1 MYEPPFQRNSVQE
14 LTARNASRPGLPCF
28 LPVPA
33 GSAWAANEDAI
44 FGAAH
49 VEYSAAPAADG
60 SYSLTY
66 TGAPVDMYVKGISSD
81 LTTDSYSINENYWVR
96 YFEDTN
102 HNDVFDA
109 GDRRLSEGNGGS
121 DEFGMLPPT
130 EVGNY
135 FIVAMSRNAFDA
147 FAAECPDAMDPVAND
162 SAFASHLGT
171 KAQYFKVTPQD
182 FSGVYAYEVNPDN
195 AQDVSDTTFTYTGAA
210 LRVAFAIG
218 NDVLT
223 ADDCTFD
230 IVSGP
235 GNAARTDEFV
245 DAGEYKV
252 LVTPNPD
259 GAYGNYGQQ
268 TVTVTVGKLDLSK
281 AFVYSPDRA
290 KGDTVWAHVYGD
302 IRVNGESLAS
312 LVTEDGTGTVAAAIV
327 QYQYVDAQGNEYG
340 VRTAGYRDLG
350 TLGTTAPVGGYDY
363 TLSATGQNANVVG
376 EATFRVAVVEDLV
389 DAAFYGT
396 EDSATSVD
404 FVTYFA
410 NGGEAFYGDEWS
422 FDESLIKLQNDRVPY
437 NGAKTVILRD
447 ANGNPVEGV
456 SAAGR
461 YCVTVDVPNADNFSL
476 GGTFIAY
483 FTYFKGQVDNN
494 TVEAIATIDGTNVP
508 FESIYDDR
516 VYDGTPVEPKITLKA
531 GSTALVEGS
540 DYTVVYKNA
549 QGETVDSMVD
559 AGLYTVTV
567 YLSEQ
572 YVYADR
578 GRQANW
584 FGVRISERVLERI
597 TYETNAT
604 DPANQD
610 DNGNDLPGIL
620 YTGSEIDPVLFGRY
634 KGTDGGTYRVTLD
647 PTWYRVTGITYKAPG
662 AERYTDVDAIQEPG
676 DYRLNITATSAL
688 KNYTWLGGD
697 GMNVS
702 TDTDVDIHIIAAATF
717 YDVPSTA
724 WYAEEVA
731 KAAAEGYV
739 KGMGENLF
747 FPEAEMTR
755 AQFAQVLYNMAGEP
769 EWNGDNIGAYP
780 TQFSD
785 VDGLAWYAKAVSW
798 ATEAGIVNGTSE
810 TTFDP
815 EGKISR
821 EQIATMLWR
830 YAGNGA
836 TADLSALD
844 SFVDGD
850 EVSEW
855 AADEMAWAVEHGYM
869 NGRGNNDLQPQGTAT
884 RAEIAALAVRVQPEA
899 L

>member
-1 MYEPPFQRNSVQE
+1 M
-14 LTARNASRPGLPCF
+14 RPAQTPAF
-28 LPVPA
+28 PVPA

-49 VEYSAAPAADG
+49 VEYSATPAADG

-81 LTTDSYSINENYWVR
+81 LTTDSYSINQNYWVR
-96 YFEDTN
+96 YFVDTN
-102 HNDVFDA
+102 HNDVLDA
-109 GDRRLSEGNGGS
+109 GDHRLGLDNGGS
-121 DEFGMLPPT
+121 DPSGALPPT

-135 FIVAMSRNAFDA
+135 FIVAMSRNAFKA
-147 FAAECPDAMDPVAND
+147 FAAECPTAMEKIEASDTFV
-162 SAFASHLGT
+162 SHLGT

-195 AQDVSDTTFTYTGAA
+195 AQDVSDTTFTYTGK
-210 LRVAFAIG
+210 LLEVGFAIG

-223 ADDCTFD
+223 VDRDNGDCTFD

-235 GNAARTDEFV
+235 GNAAAEDRFV

-281 AFVYSPDRA
+281 AFVYSPDREA
-290 KGDTVWAHVYGD
+290 GIITWDNVVNN
-302 IRVNGESLAS
+302 ILVNGERLGT
-312 LVTEDGTGTVAAAIV
+312 LVNGDDAAAAIV

-340 VRTAGYRDLG
+340 VKTAGYQDLG
-350 TLGTTAPVGGYDY
+350 TICINNNPAPVGGYDY
-363 TLSATGQNANVVG
+363 TLSATGENANVVG

-389 DAAFYGT
+389 DEALYGT
-396 EDSATSVD
+396 EDFA
-404 FVTYFA
+404 TYFA
-410 NGGEAFYGDEWS
+410 NGDEAFYGDEWS
-422 FDESLIKLQNDRVPY
+422 YDESLIKLRNNGDPY

-516 VYDGTPVEPKITLKA
+516 VYDGTPVEPKIALKA

-549 QGETVDSMVD
+549 QGEAVDSMVD

-572 YVYADR
+572 YVYADD
-578 GRQANW
+578 GDQANW

-836 TADLSALD
+836 TADQAVLD
-844 SFVDGD
+844 AFVDGD

>member
-1 MYEPPFQRNSVQE
+1 
-14 LTARNASRPGLPCF
+14 
-28 LPVPA
+28 
-33 GSAWAANEDAI
+33 
-44 FGAAH
+44 
-49 VEYSAAPAADG
+49 
-60 SYSLTY
+60 
-66 TGAPVDMYVKGISSD
+66 MYVKGISSD
-81 LTTDSYSINENYWVR
+81 LTTDSYSIDRNYWVR

-102 HNDVFDA
+102 NNGVFDA
-109 GDRRLSEGNGGS
+109 GDQRLGLDNGGS
-121 DEFGMLPPT
+121 DTFGTLPPI

-135 FIVAMSRNAFDA
+135 FIVAMSENAFNA
-147 FAAECPDAMDPVAND
+147 FAAECPNAMDPVAND

-235 GNAARTDEFV
+235 GNAAATDEFV

-252 LVTPNPD
+252 LVTPNPN

-290 KGDTVWAHVYGD
+290 VTDTTFADVIDDVL
-302 IRVNGESLAS
+302 VNGVSLTG
-312 LVTEDGTGTVAAAIV
+312 LVTNAGTGTGTAAAIT

-340 VRTAGYRDLG
+340 VHTTGYRDLG

-376 EATFRVAVVEDLV
+376 EATFRVAVVENLV
-389 DAAFYGT
+389 DQAFYGS
-396 EDSATSVD
+396 EDFA
-404 FVTYFA
+404 TYFA
-410 NGGEAFYGDEWS
+410 NDGEAFYGDEWS
-422 FDESLIKLQNDRVPY
+422 YDESLIKLVEGGAPY
-437 NGAKTVILRD
+437 DGAKIVILRD

-456 SAAGR
+456 FAAGR
-461 YCVTVDVPNADNFSL
+461 YSVTIDVPNADNFSL

-483 FTYFKGQVDNN
+483 FTYFKGQVDNS

-508 FESIYDDR
+508 FGSIYRGR
-516 VYDGTPVEPKITLKA
+516 VYDGTPVEPKIALKA
-531 GSTALVEGS
+531 GSATLVAGS

-549 QGETVDSMVD
+549 QGEAVDSMVD

-572 YVYADR
+572 YVYAN
-578 GRQANW
+578 GGTQINW
-584 FGVRISERVLERI
+584 FGVQISERVLDSI

-604 DPANQD
+604 DPAN
-610 DNGNDLPGIL
+610 GDLPGIL
-620 YTGSEIDPVLFGRY
+620 YTGSEIDPVLVGWY
-634 KGTDGGTYRVTLD
+634 EGTDGGEYSVTLD

-676 DYRLNITATSAL
+676 DYRLIITATSAL
-688 KNYTWLGGD
+688 KNYTWWQGD
-697 GMNVS
+697 GTS
-702 TDTDVDIHIIAAATF
+702 LRTVDIHIIEAATF

-731 KAAAEGYV
+731 KAAANGYV

-769 EWNGDNIGAYP
+769 EWNADNIGAYP

-798 ATEAGIVNGTSE
+798 ATEAGIVNGTSA

-815 EGKISR
+815 EGKVSR
-821 EQIATMLWR
+821 EQIATMLYR

-836 TADLSALD
+836 QADAAVLD
-844 SFVDGD
+844 AFVDGAQ
-850 EVSEW
+850 VSDW
-855 AADEMAWAVEHGYM
+855 AKNAMAWAVEEGHM
-869 NGRGNNDLQPQGTAT
+869 NGKGNNDLDPQGTAL
-884 RAEIAALAVRVQPEA
+884 RCEIAALSVRVQPEE

>member
-1 MYEPPFQRNSVQE
+1 M
-14 LTARNASRPGLPCF
+14 AASD
-28 LPVPA
+28 
-33 GSAWAANEDAI
+33 DAI

-49 VEYSAAPAADG
+49 VEYSADPAADG

-81 LTTDSYSINENYWVR
+81 LTTDDYSINQNYWVR
-96 YFEDTN
+96 YFVDTN
-102 HNDVFDA
+102 HNDVLDA
-109 GDRRLSEGNGGS
+109 GDHRLGLDNGGS
-121 DEFGMLPPT
+121 DPSGTLPPT

-135 FIVAMSRNAFDA
+135 FIVAMSRNAFTA
-147 FAAECPDAMDPVAND
+147 FARECPTAMEKIEAGDTFV
-162 SAFASHLGT
+162 SHLGT

-195 AQDVSDTTFTYTGAA
+195 AQDVSDTTFTYTGEF
-210 LRVAFAIG
+210 LDVGFAIG
-218 NDVLT
+218 NDVLNVNR
-223 ADDCTFD
+223 DNGDCTFD

-235 GNAARTDEFV
+235 GNAAATDKFF

-302 IRVNGESLAS
+302 IRVNGESLAG
-312 LVTEDGTGTVAAAIV
+312 LVTDDGTDTVAAAIV

-340 VRTAGYRDLG
+340 VKTAGYRDLG
-350 TLGTTAPVGGYDY
+350 TEQTNAPVGGYDY
-363 TLSATGQNANVVG
+363 TLSATGENDNVVG

-396 EDSATSVD
+396 EDSATPED
-404 FVTYFA
+404 FVAYFE
-410 NGGEAFYGDEWS
+410 NDGNAFFGDEWS

-437 NGAKTVILRD
+437 NGAKIVIVRD

-508 FESIYDDR
+508 FDSIYRDR
-516 VYDGTPVEPKITLKA
+516 VYDGTPVEPKIALKA

-549 QGETVDSMVD
+549 QGEAVDSMVD

-578 GRQANW
+578 GTQVNW
-584 FGVRISERVLERI
+584 FGVQISERVLDGI

-610 DNGNDLPGIL
+610 INGDDLPGIL
-620 YTGSEIDPVLFGRY
+620 YTGSEIDPVLVGWY
-634 KGTDGGTYRVTLD
+634 EGTDGGKYSVTLD

-676 DYRLNITATSAL
+676 DYRLNVTATSAL
-688 KNYTWLGGD
+688 KNYTWLDGD
-697 GMNVS
+697 GMNAVPI
-702 TDTDVDIHIIAAATF
+702 VDIHIIEAATF

-731 KAAAEGYV
+731 KAAANRYV
-739 KGMGENLF
+739 RGMGNNLF
-747 FPEAEMTR
+747 FPEADMTR
-755 AQFAQVLYNMAGEP
+755 AQFAQVLFNMAGEP
-769 EWNGDNIGAYP
+769 EWFVNQSGTYP

-785 VDGLAWYAKAVSW
+785 VEADAWYAKAVSW
-798 ATEAGIVNGTSE
+798 ASEAGIVNGTSD

-821 EQIATMLWR
+821 EQIATMLYR

-836 TADLSALD
+836 QADASALD
-844 SFVDGD
+844 AFVDGAQ
-850 EVSEW
+850 VSDW
-855 AADEMAWAVEHGYM
+855 AENAMAWAVENGYM
-869 NGRGNNDLQPQGTAT
+869 NGKGANDLQPQATAT

>member
-1 MYEPPFQRNSVQE
+1 M
-14 LTARNASRPGLPCF
+14 AASD
-28 LPVPA
+28 
-33 GSAWAANEDAI
+33 DAI

-49 VEYSAAPAADG
+49 VEYSADPAADG

-81 LTTDSYSINENYWVR
+81 LTTDDYSINRNYWVR
-96 YFEDTN
+96 YFVDTN
-102 HNDVFDA
+102 NNGVLDA
-109 GDRRLSEGNGGS
+109 GDHRLGVGNGGS
-121 DEFGMLPPT
+121 DTSGALPPT

-135 FIVAMSRNAFDA
+135 FIVAMNNNAFTA
-147 FAAECPDAMDPVAND
+147 FARECQGAMEAVAAGD
-162 SAFASHLGT
+162 TFVSHLGT

-210 LRVAFAIG
+210 LRVGFAIG
-218 NDVLT
+218 NDVL
-223 ADDCTFD
+223 AVSPDNGDCTFD

-312 LVTEDGTGTVAAAIV
+312 LVTEDDTGTVAAAIV
-327 QYQYVDAQGNEYG
+327 QYQYVDAQGNEHG
-340 VRTAGYRDLG
+340 VNTDGYEDLG
-350 TLGTTAPVGGYDY
+350 RRGVDAPVGGYDY

-389 DAAFYGT
+389 DQAFYGT
-396 EDSATSVD
+396 EDFA
-404 FVTYFA
+404 TYFV

-422 FDESLIKLQNDRVPY
+422 YDESLIKLAEDGAPY

-456 SAAGR
+456 TAAGR
-461 YCVTVDVPNADNFSL
+461 YCVTVDVPNADNFST

-483 FTYFKGQVDNN
+483 FTYFKGQVDND

-508 FESIYDDR
+508 FGTIYDGR
-516 VYDGTPVEPKITLKA
+516 VYDGTPVEPKIALKA

-549 QGETVDSMVD
+549 QGEAVDSMVD

-572 YVYADR
+572 YVYA
-578 GRQANW
+578 GNGAQVNW
-584 FGVRISERVLERI
+584 FGVQISERVLEGI
-597 TYETNAT
+597 DYETNAT
-604 DPANQD
+604 DPANGD
-610 DNGNDLPGIL
+610 IPGIL
-620 YTGSEIDPVLFGRY
+620 YTGSEIDPVLFGWY
-634 KGTDGGTYRVTLD
+634 EGTDGGKYSVTLD

-676 DYRLNITATSAL
+676 DYRLNVTATSA
-688 KNYTWLGGD
+688 
-697 GMNVS
+697 
-702 TDTDVDIHIIAAATF
+702 
-717 YDVPSTA
+717 
-724 WYAEEVA
+724 
-731 KAAAEGYV
+731 
-739 KGMGENLF
+739 
-747 FPEAEMTR
+747 
-755 AQFAQVLYNMAGEP
+755 
-769 EWNGDNIGAYP
+769 
-780 TQFSD
+780 
-785 VDGLAWYAKAVSW
+785 
-798 ATEAGIVNGTSE
+798 
-810 TTFDP
+810 
-815 EGKISR
+815 
-821 EQIATMLWR
+821 
-830 YAGNGA
+830 
-836 TADLSALD
+836 
-844 SFVDGD
+844 
-850 EVSEW
+850 
-855 AADEMAWAVEHGYM
+855 
-869 NGRGNNDLQPQGTAT
+869 
-884 RAEIAALAVRVQPEA
+884 
-899 L
+899 

>member
-1 MYEPPFQRNSVQE
+1 M
-14 LTARNASRPGLPCF
+14 AASD
-28 LPVPA
+28 
-33 GSAWAANEDAI
+33 DAI

-49 VEYSAAPAADG
+49 VEYSADPAADG

-81 LTTDSYSINENYWVR
+81 LTTDDYSINRNYWVR
-96 YFEDTN
+96 YFVDTN
-102 HNDVFDA
+102 NNGVLDA
-109 GDRRLSEGNGGS
+109 GDHRLGVGNGGS
-121 DEFGMLPPT
+121 DTSGALPPT

-135 FIVAMSRNAFDA
+135 FIVAMNNNAFTA
-147 FAAECPDAMDPVAND
+147 FARECQGAMEAVAAGD
-162 SAFASHLGT
+162 TFVSHLGT

-210 LRVAFAIG
+210 LRVGFAIG
-218 NDVLT
+218 NDVL
-223 ADDCTFD
+223 AVSPDNGDCTFD

-312 LVTEDGTGTVAAAIV
+312 LVTEDDTGTVAAAIV
-327 QYQYVDAQGNEYG
+327 QYQYVDAQGNEHG
-340 VRTAGYRDLG
+340 VNTDGYEDLG
-350 TLGTTAPVGGYDY
+350 RRGVDAPVGGYDY

-389 DAAFYGT
+389 DQAFYGT
-396 EDSATSVD
+396 EDFA
-404 FVTYFA
+404 TYFV

-422 FDESLIKLQNDRVPY
+422 YDESLIKLAEDGAPY

-456 SAAGR
+456 TAAGR
-461 YCVTVDVPNADNFSL
+461 YCVTVDVPNADNFST

-483 FTYFKGQVDNN
+483 FTYFKGQVDND

-508 FESIYDDR
+508 FGTIYDGR
-516 VYDGTPVEPKITLKA
+516 VYDGTPVEPKIALKA

-549 QGETVDSMVD
+549 QGEAVDSMVD

-572 YVYADR
+572 YVYA
-578 GRQANW
+578 GNGAQVNW
-584 FGVRISERVLERI
+584 FGVQISERVLEGI
-597 TYETNAT
+597 DYETNAT
-604 DPANQD
+604 DPANGD
-610 DNGNDLPGIL
+610 IPGIL
-620 YTGSEIDPVLFGRY
+620 YTGSEIDPVLFGWY
-634 KGTDGGTYRVTLD
+634 EGTDGGKYSVTLD

-676 DYRLNITATSAL
+676 DYRLNVTATSAL
-688 KNYTWLGGD
+688 KNYTWWGGD
-697 GMNVS
+697 GVNVF
-702 TDTDVDIHIIAAATF
+702 TIVDIHIIEAATF

-731 KAAAEGYV
+731 KAAENGYV
-739 KGMGENLF
+739 RGMGDNLF

-769 EWNGDNIGAYP
+769 AWNADNIGAYP

-798 ATEAGIVNGTSE
+798 ATEAGIVNGTSD

-821 EQIATMLWR
+821 EQIATMLYR
-830 YAGNGA
+830 YADNGA
-836 TADLSALD
+836 TADQAVLD
-844 SFVDGD
+844 QFVDGD

-855 AADEMAWAVEHGYM
+855 AANEMAWAVEHGYM

-884 RAEIAALAVRVQPEA
+884 RAEIAALSVRVQPEE